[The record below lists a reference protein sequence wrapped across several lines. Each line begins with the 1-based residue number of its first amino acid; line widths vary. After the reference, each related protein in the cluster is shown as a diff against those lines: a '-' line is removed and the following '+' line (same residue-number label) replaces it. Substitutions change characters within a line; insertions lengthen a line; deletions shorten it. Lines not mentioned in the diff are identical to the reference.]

1 MQLRSFKLTASNKIA
16 AVVFLVVGLIV
27 AMFLLGLLIILGL
40 TLLVGVVL
48 AALGLGIAASIYAR
62 LHRGR
67 AGRTPPGTAPGGG
80 RRVLLD
86 PADEVFL
93 PPVASKPKEEVP
105 G

>member
-1 MQLRSFKLTASNKIA
+1 MQLRSYNLTTSNKVA
-16 AVVFLVVGLIV
+16 AVALVVVSLTV
-27 AMFLLGLLIILGL
+27 AMILLGLLVILGL

-67 AGRTPPGTAPGGG
+67 AGPTPNLGA
-80 RRVLLD
+80 RARLD

-93 PPVASKPKEEVP
+93 PAPVPKDELPE
-105 G
+105 